1 MRCDW
6 TGSQPVAFRVAAQI
20 FTIRPKLNLIVCCLI
35 FGLLIPSAKNM
46 HRSSPTEPHT
56 DRCWKD
62 GHIYWPTISPFSLST
77 VVLWD
82 GLSHSVKVIFKYILN
97 HFIPAHFRSDYTKP
111 LDGDHSVLNLEI
123 HTISADRHMWK
134 GPWANI
140 LGDQR
145 NLT

>member
-35 FGLLIPSAKNM
+35 FGPIIPRAKNM
-46 HRSSPTEPHT
+46 HRSSPTELHT

-62 GHIYWPTISPFSLST
+62 GHIYWPTISPFSVST

-82 GLSHSVKVIFKYILN
+82 GLSHSVKVIFQYILN
-97 HFIPAHFRSDYTKP
+97 HFIPAHFALTTPSLWMEITQCSTLRFIQYPQIDTC
-111 LDGDHSVLNLEI
+111 GRVLEPIFWETNEI
-123 HTISADRHMWK
+123 
-134 GPWANI
+134 
-140 LGDQR
+140 
-145 NLT
+145 